1 MPRSRL
7 FRTGVGTRPSP
18 FATLTQHCDL
28 RSAEDD
34 RRLENLE
41 VVFVEGSP
49 GFSRSFTFGQERS
62 STHTHLHD
70 SDIICHPSPLTPPE
84 VFVEGTPFLSPK
96 ILSPCALETPE
107 QGEAPEQGTK
117 QPPYAC
123 CMFLSPSP
131 ALHVSGEEVFEFEKS
146 AIMMILFIYALL
158 CRC

>member
-1 MPRSRL
+1 MGYHSYPFSILVRAAYATFTASELSGSFRCTTTTLRVRPCRPTSDPLSPRMPRSRL

-41 VVFVEGSP
+41 
-49 GFSRSFTFGQERS
+49 
-62 STHTHLHD
+62 
-70 SDIICHPSPLTPPE
+70 E

-117 QPPYAC
+117 QPPS
-123 CMFLSPSP
+123 CMMHVALSFPCAP
-131 ALHVSGEEVFEFEKS
+131 CFWG
-146 AIMMILFIYALL
+146 
-158 CRC
+158 RCL